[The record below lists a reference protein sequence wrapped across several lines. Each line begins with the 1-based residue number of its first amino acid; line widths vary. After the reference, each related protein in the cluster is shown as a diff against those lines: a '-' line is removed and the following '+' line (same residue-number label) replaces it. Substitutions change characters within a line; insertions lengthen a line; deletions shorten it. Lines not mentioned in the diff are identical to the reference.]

1 MTSEARPDP
10 DKSVYMV
17 NLGCPKNLVDGE
29 VMLGLLADAGY
40 TLSLDPEQAG
50 VLMVNTCS
58 FIDEAKEESIETI
71 LDLATYKTTKTK
83 RKRAL
88 QSDKK
93 AGHVSSFEKQ
103 LIVTGCLAQR
113 YGQELRELLPE
124 VDVFVGTGEFL
135 RITEILEQRRR
146 ALEKRERVLQSSK
159 KAGHVPS
166 FGPTMYLGASH
177 VLPDHTVPRI
187 PTTHFYSAYLKVAEG
202 CNHKCAFCIIPKIRG
217 LQESRPIASL
227 VAEATG
233 LVAQGVR
240 EINLIA
246 QDLTAYGRERRD
258 GTTLLALLKSLVRVK
273 GLDWIRLLYCY
284 PNYLD
289 EALLGFI
296 AAEEKVCPYIDMPLQ
311 HISDRMLRRMKR
323 EKSGDGIRRVLDRI
337 RAAIP
342 NVIIRSSFIVG
353 FPGEREDDFQQLCD
367 FVTEAELDHVGVFR
381 YSQEE
386 GTAAG
391 TMADQISEE
400 IKEDRWHKLMA
411 CQAEVVRKK
420 NSALVGEERSILVCG
435 QDDHGRWWG
444 RTQGQAPDIDGI
456 VFLEQ
461 CPADS
466 GDMVRARIT
475 GASGYDL
482 QARCL
487 PEQPFQTSTALD
499 LAAASP

>member
-1 MTSEARPDP
+1 MTNKVQSSP

-29 VMLGLLADAGY
+29 VMLGLLANAGY

-71 LDLATYKTTKTK
+71 LDLATYKATKTK

-88 QSDKK
+88 QLDKK

-146 ALEKRERVLQSSK
+146 ALD
-159 KAGHVPS
+159 
-166 FGPTMYLGASH
+166 GPTMYLGASH

-233 LVAQGVR
+233 LVAHGVR

-258 GTTLLALLKSLVRVK
+258 GTTLLALLKALVRVK

-342 NVIIRSSFIVG
+342 SVIIRSSFIVG

-420 NSALVGEERSILVCG
+420 NSALVGEERSVLVCG

-461 CPADS
+461 CLADS

-487 PEQPFQTSTALD
+487 PEQPLQQLTALD
-499 LAAASP
+499 LAVASP

>member
-1 MTSEARPDP
+1 MTNRVRSGLDN
-10 DKSVYMV
+10 SVYLV

-29 VMLGLLADAGY
+29 VMLGLLAEAGY

-50 VLMVNTCS
+50 ILMVNTCS

-71 LDLATYKTTKTK
+71 LDLAAYKAKT
-83 RKRAL
+83 
-88 QSDKK
+88 
-93 AGHVSSFEKQ
+93 EKP
-103 LIVTGCLAQR
+103 LVVTGCLAQR

-135 RITEILEQRRR
+135 RITEILEQKRR
-146 ALEKRERVLQSSK
+146 ALD
-159 KAGHVPS
+159 
-166 FGPTMYLGASH
+166 GPTMYLGASH

-202 CNHKCAFCIIPKIRG
+202 CNHKCTFCIIPKIRG

-233 LVAQGVR
+233 LVAHRVR

-258 GTTLLALLKSLVRVK
+258 GTTLLALLRSLVRIE
-273 GLDWIRLLYCY
+273 GLDWIRMLYCY

-289 EALLGFI
+289 EALLDFI

-311 HISDRMLRRMKR
+311 HISDQMLRRMKR
-323 EKSGDGIRRVLDRI
+323 EKSGDGIRRVLGRI

-342 NVIIRSSFIVG
+342 GVVLRSSFIVG

-367 FVTEAELDHVGVFR
+367 FVTDAALDHVGVFR

-391 TMADQISEE
+391 TMADQVSEE

-420 NSALVGEERSILVCG
+420 NRALVGAERSVLVCG
-435 QDDHGRWWG
+435 QDDQGRWWG
-444 RTQGQAPDIDGI
+444 RTQGQAPDIDGL

-461 CPADS
+461 CLADS
-466 GDMVRARIT
+466 GDMVRTRIT

-487 PEQPFQTSTALD
+487 PEQPFQTLMMSHFGL
-499 LAAASP
+499 

>member
-1 MTSEARPDP
+1 MS
-10 DKSVYMV
+10 
-17 NLGCPKNLVDGE
+17 
-29 VMLGLLADAGY
+29 
-40 TLSLDPEQAG
+40 
-50 VLMVNTCS
+50 
-58 FIDEAKEESIETI
+58 
-71 LDLATYKTTKTK
+71 
-83 RKRAL
+83 
-88 QSDKK
+88 
-93 AGHVSSFEKQ
+93 
-103 LIVTGCLAQR
+103 
-113 YGQELRELLPE
+113 
-124 VDVFVGTGEFL
+124 
-135 RITEILEQRRR
+135 
-146 ALEKRERVLQSSK
+146 
-159 KAGHVPS
+159 
-166 FGPTMYLGASH
+166 
-177 VLPDHTVPRI
+177 
-187 PTTHFYSAYLKVAEG
+187 
-202 CNHKCAFCIIPKIRG
+202 
-217 LQESRPIASL
+217 
-227 VAEATG
+227 EATG
-233 LVAQGVR
+233 LVAHGVR

-258 GTTLLALLKSLVRVK
+258 GTTLLALLKSLVRVE

-289 EALLGFI
+289 DALLGFI
-296 AAEEKVCPYIDMPLQ
+296 AAAEKVCPYIDMPLQ

-323 EKSGDGIRRVLDRI
+323 EKNGDGIRRVLDRI

-342 NVIIRSSFIVG
+342 GAVVRSSFIVG
-353 FPGEREDDFQQLCD
+353 FPGERENDFQQLCD
-367 FVTEAELDHVGVFR
+367 FVTEAALDHVGVFR

-391 TMADQISEE
+391 TMVDQISEE

-420 NSALVGEERSILVCG
+420 NSVLVGEERSVLVCG

-461 CPADS
+461 CLADS

-487 PEQPFQTSTALD
+487 PEQPFQPLTALD
-499 LAAASP
+499 LEVTSP